1 MSSAAV
7 MDSTFKPFVFIG
19 SSSSELAKNA
29 ADRLSNLLRP
39 FSEPKPW
46 WNDVFLPGH
55 LTLEALWKAVQ
66 EHDFGIFLFTPEAAA
81 EIREKKVQ
89 IGNLNV
95 LFEFGL
101 FLGQLGPERVLL
113 LVPSKSDVHIPN
125 DLDALTQIRYDP
137 NNLEDAVRQI
147 EGHFKR
153 FLERSALSG
162 LDAFNTSEARRHR
175 SAQFRE
181 QPRIRIGSLSREVK
195 IKSNGDAEIEDTFN
209 SLTATGHPVDQL
221 PLQIRSSAGRP
232 ADPIFRLLTPLG
244 GSQAITWIWNKD
256 ATRSPVYSGMAA
268 FRPSIR
274 QNQPLGFTRSY
285 LVHNAFVWTAEDR
298 LITTGYKQTSEREFV
313 ELTSV
318 VEQLEIRVIFPEDRF
333 PDHFAITAGRG
344 LADSYVEDLFESERS
359 NHGFKKDQQAR
370 TAILKLRLPLSGYR
384 YEIRWPLP
392 KVDNKIPEFSHRLSG
407 LVEEVNRRL
416 LAKADLSVD
425 SYRELQNSLLQLRG
439 NLTIQLGA
447 SDEQYNCALF
457 IYDRKA
463 GGLRCAGSILNGEP
477 HQGIMDV
484 LFRPG
489 QGLAG
494 RVFRSRYSLGYRNIS
509 GLEKLNVHICEPVDG
524 ELPTGSILCLPLFLP
539 EEPARCVGVLS
550 IDDPQGTTRLTHNV
564 QDAALQ
570 TLLKQIACEWYLT
583 YFNKVAA
590 EPSSAY
596 WNARP
601 KGIGGGRKT
610 IGNKSRH
617 LSAGK

>member
-1 MSSAAV
+1 MSSDAV
-7 MDSTFKPFVFIG
+7 ADTTFKPFVFIG
-19 SSSSELAKNA
+19 SSSSAPAKDA
-29 ADRLSNLLRP
+29 ASRLSNLLRP

-137 NNLEDAVRQI
+137 DNLDEAVRKI
-147 EGHFKR
+147 ERHFKR
-153 FLERSALSG
+153 FLERSALIG

-175 SAQFRE
+175 TAQFRE
-181 QPRIRIGSLSREVK
+181 QPKIRIGSLSREVK
-195 IKSNGDAEIEDTFN
+195 IKSNGDAEIEDAFN
-209 SLTATGHPVDQL
+209 ILTATGQPVDQL
-221 PLQIRSSAGRP
+221 PLQIRSSVGRP

-244 GSQAITWIWNKD
+244 NSQTIRWVWNKD
-256 ATRSPVYSGMAA
+256 ATRSQVYSGMAIFEPA
-268 FRPSIR
+268 IR
-274 QNQPLGFTRSY
+274 QTQPLGFTRSY

-298 LITTGYKQTSEREFV
+298 LITTAYKQTSEREFV
-313 ELTSV
+313 ELTSIV
-318 VEQLEIRVIFPEDRF
+318 HQLEVRVTFPEDRF
-333 PDHFAITAGRG
+333 PEHFVVTAGRG
-344 LADSYVEDLFESERS
+344 LTDNYVEDLFESERI
-359 NHGFKKDQQAR
+359 NKGFKKDQQAR
-370 TAILKLRLPLSGYR
+370 TATLKLSLPLSGYR

-392 KVDNKIPEFSHRLSG
+392 RVDNKIPEFSHRLFG

-416 LAKADLSVD
+416 LAKADLTVV
-425 SYRELQNSLLQLRG
+425 SYQELQNSLLQLRG

-447 SDEQYNCALF
+447 SDEDYDCALF
-457 IYDRKA
+457 LYDRKA

-477 HQGIMDV
+477 HQGIMEM

-494 RVFRSRYSLGYRNIS
+494 RAFRSRYPLAYRNIP
-509 GLEKLNVHICEPVDG
+509 GLEKINIHICEPVDG
-524 ELPTGSILCLPLFLP
+524 NLPSGSILCLPLFLP

-550 IDDPQGTTRLTHNV
+550 IDDPQGTTRLTHNI

-570 TLLKQIACEWYLT
+570 SLLKQIACEWYLT
-583 YFNKVAA
+583 YFGKIAA
-590 EPSSAY
+590 EPSNSY
-596 WNARP
+596 WNALA
-601 KGIGGGRKT
+601 KNIGGRQKT
-610 IGNKSRH
+610 TANKSRH
-617 LSAGK
+617 LAAGK